1 VFEETKALAQV
12 HTGDGKVCFVRVR
25 RGSVE
30 SVLEKFYCL
39 DTPGLNTPAAMQEQ
53 ELSVYFMS
61 LVVLNL
67 AMFIESC
74 SVLLDILLMSF
85 YWNSVRKVQG
95 QMFIADKVQEA

>member
-1 VFEETKALAQV
+1 
-12 HTGDGKVCFVRVR
+12 
-25 RGSVE
+25 
-30 SVLEKFYCL
+30 
-39 DTPGLNTPAAMQEQ
+39 MQEQ